1 MTTPLIRT
9 ETLSKTY
16 HIGGGDVRALVDL
29 SIEIAKGEM
38 VAIMGPSGS
47 GKSTCM
53 NLLGCLDTPS
63 AGNYWLAGEDVSQL
77 DSDALAH
84 IRNEKVGFVFQQFNL
99 LARATALDNVE
110 LPLTYG
116 RVPRRLRHQKAEKAL
131 AAVGLAD
138 RMDHRP
144 SQLSGGQMQRVA
156 IARAIV
162 NNPHVLMADEP
173 TGALDSRTGAEI
185 MALFQRLNAEGITVI
200 VVTHDE
206 HVAAHARR
214 ILRFRDGRLVADEAV
229 AAPVRAAE
237 AVAAAAGAVEAP
249 GAASAPLGGPLVP
262 EAV

>member
-1 MTTPLIRT
+1 MATPLIRT
-9 ETLSKTY
+9 EKLSKTY

-29 SIEIAKGEM
+29 SIEIPKGEM
-38 VAIMGPSGS
+38 LAIMGPSGS
-47 GKSTCM
+47 GKSTSM
-53 NLLGCLDTPS
+53 NLLGCLDTPTS
-63 AGNYWLAGEDVSQL
+63 GGYWLGGEDVSQL

-84 IRNEKVGFVFQQFNL
+84 VRNEKVGFVFQQFNL

-116 RVPRRLRHQKAEKAL
+116 RVARRLRHEKAEKAL
-131 AAVGLAD
+131 AAVGLGD

-162 NNPHVLMADEP
+162 NSPQVLMADEP

-200 VVTHDE
+200 LVTHDE

-214 ILRFRDGRLVADEAV
+214 ILRFRDGKLVGDEAV
-229 AAPVRAAE
+229 AQPIRAADE
-237 AVAAAAGAVEAP
+237 VAAAA
-249 GAASAPLGGPLVP
+249 LP
-262 EAV
+262 EAA

>member
-1 MTTPLIRT
+1 MSTPLLRT
-9 ETLSKTY
+9 EKLSKTY
-16 HIGGGDVRALVDL
+16 HIGGGDVRALVDF
-29 SIEIAKGEM
+29 SVAIPKGEM
-38 VAIMGPSGS
+38 IAIMGPSGS

-53 NLLGCLDTPS
+53 NLLGCLDSPS
-63 AGNYWLAGEDVSQL
+63 GGSYWLDGQDVSQL
-77 DSDALAH
+77 DSDALAN
-84 IRNEKVGFVFQQFNL
+84 IRNEKIGFVFQQFNL

-116 RVPRRLRHQKAEKAL
+116 RVPRRLRHEKAAKAL
-131 AAVGLAD
+131 DAVGLGE

-162 NNPHVLMADEP
+162 NSPQVLMADEP

-185 MALFQRLNAEGITVI
+185 LALFQRLNGEGITVI

-214 ILRFRDGRLVADEAV
+214 ILRFRDGKLVSDEPV
-229 AAPVRAAE
+229 AAPIRAADE
-237 AVAAAAGAVEAP
+237 VAAMA
-249 GAASAPLGGPLVP
+249 LP
-262 EAV
+262 EAA

>member
-1 MTTPLIRT
+1 MATPLLRT
-9 ETLSKTY
+9 DRLSKTY
-16 HIGGGDVRALVDL
+16 HIGGGDVRALGDL
-29 SIEIAKGEM
+29 TVAIPKGEM
-38 VAIMGPSGS
+38 IAIMGPSGS

-53 NLLGCLDTPS
+53 NQLGCLDSPS
-63 AGNYWLAGEDVSQL
+63 GGSYWLDGEDVSQL
-77 DSDALAH
+77 DSDALAN
-84 IRNEKVGFVFQQFNL
+84 IRNEKIGFVFQQFNL

-116 RVPRRLRHQKAEKAL
+116 RVPRRLRHDKAAKAL
-131 AAVGLAD
+131 EAVGLGE

-162 NNPHVLMADEP
+162 NSPRVLMADEP

-214 ILRFRDGRLVADEAV
+214 VLRFRDGRLVSDEPV
-229 AAPVRAAE
+229 AAPIKAAE
-237 AVAAAAGAVEAP
+237 IVAAM
-249 GAASAPLGGPLVP
+249 PLP
-262 EAV
+262 EAA

>member
-1 MTTPLIRT
+1 MATPLIRT
-9 ETLSKTY
+9 EKLGKTY
-16 HIGGGDVRALVDL
+16 RIGGGALHALVDL
-29 SIEIAKGEM
+29 SIEIRRGEM

-63 AGNYWLAGEDVSQL
+63 AGSYWLEDEDVSQL
-77 DSDALAH
+77 DSDALAR
-84 IRNEKVGFVFQQFNL
+84 IRNAKVGFVFQQFNL
-99 LARATALDNVE
+99 LARATALENVE

-116 RVPRRLRHQKAEKAL
+116 RVPYRKRHATAEEAL

-162 NNPHVLMADEP
+162 NRPHLLMADEP
-173 TGALDSRTGAEI
+173 TGALDSRTGTEI
-185 MALFQRLNAEGITVI
+185 MGLFQRLNESGITVI
-200 VVTHDE
+200 VVTHDA

-214 ILRFRDGRLVADEAV
+214 ILRFRDGWLVADEAV
-229 AAPVRAAE
+229 AEPIRAAE
-237 AVAAAAGAVEAP
+237 SASILAEAAAAPA
-249 GAASAPLGGPLVP
+249 VP
-262 EAV
+262 EAA

>member
-9 ETLSKTY
+9 EKLSKTY

-29 SIEIAKGEM
+29 SIEIPTGEM
-38 VAIMGPSGS
+38 IAIMGPSGS

-63 AGNYWLAGEDVSQL
+63 SGSYWLDGEDVSQL

-116 RVPRRLRHQKAEKAL
+116 RVARRLRHEKAEKAL
-131 AAVGLAD
+131 AAVGLGD

-162 NNPHVLMADEP
+162 NSPQVLMADEP

-200 VVTHDE
+200 LVTHDE

-214 ILRFRDGRLVADEAV
+214 ILRFRDGKLVADEAV
-229 AAPVRAAE
+229 AAPIRAADE
-237 AVAAAAGAVEAP
+237 VAAAT
-249 GAASAPLGGPLVP
+249 LP
-262 EAV
+262 EAA

>member
-1 MTTPLIRT
+1 MSAPLLRT
-9 ETLSKTY
+9 EKLSKIY
-16 HIGGGDVRALVDL
+16 HIGGGGVRALVDL
-29 SIEIAKGEM
+29 TVAIPRGEM
-38 VAIMGPSGS
+38 IAIMGPSGS

-53 NLLGCLDTPS
+53 NLLGCLDSPS
-63 AGNYWLAGEDVSQL
+63 GGSYWLDGEDVSQL
-77 DSDALAH
+77 DSDALAR

-116 RVPRRLRHQKAEKAL
+116 RVPRRLRHERAAKAL
-131 AAVGLAD
+131 EAVGLGE

-162 NNPHVLMADEP
+162 NSPQVLMADEP

-214 ILRFRDGRLVADEAV
+214 ILRFRDGRLVSDEPV
-229 AAPVRAAE
+229 AAPIKAAE
-237 AVAAAAGAVEAP
+237 TVAAM
-249 GAASAPLGGPLVP
+249 PLP
-262 EAV
+262 EAA

>member
-1 MTTPLIRT
+1 MSTPLLRT
-9 ETLSKTY
+9 ESLSKTY

-29 SIEIAKGEM
+29 SIAIPRGEM

-53 NLLGCLDTPS
+53 NLLGCLDSPTS
-63 AGNYWLAGEDVSQL
+63 GNYWLDGEDVSQL

-84 IRNEKVGFVFQQFNL
+84 IRNEKIGFVFQQFNL

-116 RVPRRLRHQKAEKAL
+116 RVARRVRHEKAAKAL
-131 AAVGLAD
+131 EAVGLGD

-162 NNPHVLMADEP
+162 NNPQLLMADEP
-173 TGALDSRTGAEI
+173 TGALDSRTGTEI

-200 VVTHDE
+200 VVTHDAQ
-206 HVAAHARR
+206 VAQHARR
-214 ILRFRDGRLVADEAV
+214 ILRFHDGRLIADERV
-229 AAPVRAAE
+229 AEPIRAAE
-237 AVAAAAGAVEAP
+237 LVASQA
-249 GAASAPLGGPLVP
+249 LP
-262 EAV
+262 EAA

>member
-1 MTTPLIRT
+1 MI
-9 ETLSKTY
+9 
-16 HIGGGDVRALVDL
+16 
-29 SIEIAKGEM
+29 
-38 VAIMGPSGS
+38 AIMGPSGS

-53 NLLGCLDTPS
+53 NLLGCLDSPS
-63 AGNYWLAGEDVSQL
+63 GGSYWLDGQDVSQL
-77 DSDALAH
+77 DSDALAN
-84 IRNEKVGFVFQQFNL
+84 IRNEKIGFVFQQFNL

-116 RVPRRLRHQKAEKAL
+116 RVPRRLRHEKAAKAL
-131 AAVGLAD
+131 AAVGLGD

-162 NNPHVLMADEP
+162 NSPQVLMADEP

-185 MALFQRLNAEGITVI
+185 MALFQRLNGEGITVI

-214 ILRFRDGRLVADEAV
+214 ILRFHDGKLVSDQPVAEPIRAADIV
-229 AAPVRAAE
+229 AAQA
-237 AVAAAAGAVEAP
+237 
-249 GAASAPLGGPLVP
+249 LP
-262 EAV
+262 EAA

>member
-1 MTTPLIRT
+1 MPTPLIRT
-9 ETLSKTY
+9 EKLSKTY

-29 SIEIAKGEM
+29 SIEIPKGEM
-38 VAIMGPSGS
+38 LAIMGPSGS
-47 GKSTCM
+47 GKSTSM
-53 NLLGCLDTPS
+53 NLLGCLDTPTS
-63 AGNYWLAGEDVSQL
+63 GGYWLDGEDVSQL

-84 IRNEKVGFVFQQFNL
+84 VRNEKVGFVFQQFNL

-116 RVPRRLRHQKAEKAL
+116 RVARRLRHEKAEKAL
-131 AAVGLAD
+131 AAVGLGD

-162 NNPHVLMADEP
+162 NSPQVLMADEP

-200 VVTHDE
+200 LVTHDE

-214 ILRFRDGRLVADEAV
+214 ILRFRDGKLVGDEAV
-229 AAPVRAAE
+229 AQPIRAADE
-237 AVAAAAGAVEAP
+237 VAAAA
-249 GAASAPLGGPLVP
+249 LP
-262 EAV
+262 EAA

>member
-1 MTTPLIRT
+1 MPVPLIRT
-9 ETLSKTY
+9 ENLSKIY
-16 HIGGGDVRALVDL
+16 RIGGGELHALEQL
-29 SIEIAKGEM
+29 SIEIAHGEM

-53 NLLGCLDTPS
+53 NLLGCLDTPTT
-63 AGNYWLAGEDVSQL
+63 GRYWIDGESVSDFRSDELASV
-77 DSDALAH
+77 
-84 IRNEKVGFVFQQFNL
+84 RNRKIGFVFQTFNL
-99 LARATALDNVE
+99 LARATALANVE

-116 RVPRRLRHQKAEKAL
+116 RIARLERRRAAVRAL
-131 AAVGLAD
+131 EAVGLGD

-162 NNPHVLMADEP
+162 NNPRVLMADEP

-185 MALFQRLNAEGITVI
+185 MGLFQRLNRDGITVI

-214 ILRFRDGRLVADEAV
+214 ILRFRDGSLVADEIV
-229 AAPVRAAE
+229 AEPVRAPE
-237 AVAAAAGAVEAP
+237 AAALREA
-249 GAASAPLGGPLVP
+249 A
-262 EAV
+262 

>member
-1 MTTPLIRT
+1 MSTPLIRT
-9 ETLSKTY
+9 EKLSKTY

-29 SIEIAKGEM
+29 SIEIPQGQM
-38 VAIMGPSGS
+38 LAIMGPSGS

-53 NLLGCLDTPS
+53 NLLGCLDSPS
-63 AGNYWLAGEDVSQL
+63 SGSYWLGGEDVSQL
-77 DSDALAH
+77 DLDTLAR

-116 RVPRRLRHQKAEKAL
+116 RVPRRQRHEKAAKAL
-131 AAVGLAD
+131 AAVGLGD

-162 NNPHVLMADEP
+162 NSPQVLMADEP

-200 VVTHDE
+200 LVTHDE
-206 HVAAHARR
+206 QVAAHAKR
-214 ILRFRDGRLVADEAV
+214 ILRFRDGRLVSDEPV
-229 AAPVRAAE
+229 AEPIRAAE
-237 AVAAAAGAVEAP
+237 TVAQMQ
-249 GAASAPLGGPLVP
+249 PLP
-262 EAV
+262 EAA

>member
-9 ETLSKTY
+9 EGLSKTY

-29 SIEIAKGEM
+29 SIAIPKGEM
-38 VAIMGPSGS
+38 IAIMGASGS

-53 NLLGCLDTPS
+53 NLLGCLDSPS
-63 AGNYWLAGEDVSQL
+63 SGSYWLGGEDVSQL
-77 DSDALAH
+77 DSDALAR
-84 IRNEKVGFVFQQFNL
+84 IRNEKIGFVFQQFNL

-116 RVPRRLRHQKAEKAL
+116 RVPRRQRHEKAAKAL
-131 AAVGLAD
+131 AAVGLAE

-162 NNPHVLMADEP
+162 NNPQVLMADEP

-185 MALFQRLNAEGITVI
+185 LALFQRLNGEGITVI

-206 HVAAHARR
+206 NVAAHAQR
-214 ILRFRDGRLVADEAV
+214 ILRFRDGYLVSDERVASPIRAADVVAAQALAV
-229 AAPVRAAE
+229 AA
-237 AVAAAAGAVEAP
+237 
-249 GAASAPLGGPLVP
+249 
-262 EAV
+262 

>member
-1 MTTPLIRT
+1 MSTPLIRT
-9 ETLSKTY
+9 EALSKTY

-29 SIEIAKGEM
+29 SVAIPKGEM

-53 NLLGCLDTPS
+53 NLLGCLDSPTGGS
-63 AGNYWLAGEDVSQL
+63 YWLDGQDVSQL

-84 IRNEKVGFVFQQFNL
+84 IRNEKIGFVFQQFNL

-116 RVPRRLRHQKAEKAL
+116 RVPRRVRHEKAAKAL
-131 AAVGLAD
+131 AAVGLGD

-162 NNPHVLMADEP
+162 NSPQVLMADEP

-185 MALFQRLNAEGITVI
+185 MALFQRLNGEGITVI

-206 HVAAHARR
+206 NVAAHAKR
-214 ILRFRDGRLVADEAV
+214 ILRFHDGRLVADEPVAQPIRAADVV
-229 AAPVRAAE
+229 AAQSLREAA
-237 AVAAAAGAVEAP
+237 
-249 GAASAPLGGPLVP
+249 
-262 EAV
+262 

>member
-9 ETLSKTY
+9 EKLSKTY

-38 VAIMGPSGS
+38 IAIMGPSGS

-63 AGNYWLAGEDVSQL
+63 SGSYWLGGEDVSQL
-77 DSDALAH
+77 DTDMLAR

-116 RVPRRLRHQKAEKAL
+116 RVPRRQRHAAAEKAL
-131 AAVGLAD
+131 AAVGLGD

-162 NNPHVLMADEP
+162 NNPQVLMADEP

-200 VVTHDE
+200 LVTHDE

-214 ILRFRDGRLVADEAV
+214 ILRFRDGRLVSDEAV
-229 AAPVRAAE
+229 AAPIRAAE
-237 AVAAAAGAVEAP
+237 LVAQMQTTAM
-249 GAASAPLGGPLVP
+249 P
-262 EAV
+262 EAA

>member
-1 MTTPLIRT
+1 MGDVLVST
-9 ETLSKTY
+9 EKLSKSY
-16 HIGGGDVRALVDL
+16 YIGGGELRALVDL
-29 SIEIAKGEM
+29 SVEIPRGQM
-38 VAIMGPSGS
+38 IAIMGPSGS

-63 AGNYWLAGEDVSQL
+63 AGSYRLDGEDVSEL
-77 DSDALAH
+77 DSDALAR

-116 RVPRRLRHQKAEKAL
+116 RVPRRLRHEAAAKAL
-131 AAVGLAD
+131 AAVGLGD

-162 NNPHVLMADEP
+162 NNPQVLMADEP

-185 MALFQRLNAEGITVI
+185 MALFQRLNGEGITVI

-206 HVAAHARR
+206 QVAAHAQR
-214 ILRFRDGRLVADEAV
+214 ILRFRDGRLVADETV
-229 AAPVRAAE
+229 AAPIRAADAVAQAAAE
-237 AVAAAAGAVEAP
+237 AT
-249 GAASAPLGGPLVP
+249 APLP
-262 EAV
+262 EAA

>member
-1 MTTPLIRT
+1 MSTPLIRT
-9 ETLSKTY
+9 EKLSKTY

-29 SIEIAKGEM
+29 SIEIPKGEM
-38 VAIMGPSGS
+38 LAIMGPSGS

-63 AGNYWLAGEDVSQL
+63 AGSYWLGGEDVSQL
-77 DSDALAH
+77 DSDALAR

-116 RVPRRLRHQKAEKAL
+116 RVPRRLRHAAAEKAL
-131 AAVGLAD
+131 AAVGLGD

-144 SQLSGGQMQRVA
+144 SQLSGGQKQRVA

-162 NNPHVLMADEP
+162 NNPQMLMADEP

-185 MALFQRLNAEGITVI
+185 LALFQRLNAEGITVI

-206 HVAAHARR
+206 LVAAHARR

-229 AAPVRAAE
+229 AAPIRAADE
-237 AVAAAAGAVEAP
+237 AAAAAAMAEA
-249 GAASAPLGGPLVP
+249 A
-262 EAV
+262 

>member
-1 MTTPLIRT
+1 MTTPLLRT
-9 ETLSKTY
+9 EALSKTY
-16 HIGGGDVRALVDL
+16 HIGGGDVHALVDL
-29 SIEIAKGEM
+29 SIAIPRGEM
-38 VAIMGPSGS
+38 IAIMGPSGS

-53 NLLGCLDTPS
+53 NLLGCLDSPS
-63 AGNYWLAGEDVSQL
+63 AGNYWLDGEDVSQL

-84 IRNEKVGFVFQQFNL
+84 IRNEKIGFVFQQFNL

-116 RVPRRLRHQKAEKAL
+116 RIPRRQRHEKAARAL
-131 AAVGLAD
+131 EAVGLGQ

-162 NNPHVLMADEP
+162 NNPRVLMADEP

-185 MALFQRLNAEGITVI
+185 MALFQRLNSEGITVI

-206 HVAAHARR
+206 HVAEHAKR
-214 ILRFRDGRLVADEAV
+214 ILRFRDGRLVSDEAV
-229 AAPVRAAE
+229 ASPIRAADT
-237 AVAAAAGAVEAP
+237 VASLAANAP
-249 GAASAPLGGPLVP
+249 ALP
-262 EAV
+262 EAA

>member
-1 MTTPLIRT
+1 MTTPLLRT
-9 ETLSKTY
+9 EKLSKTY
-16 HIGGGDVRALVDL
+16 RIGGGDVRALVDL
-29 SIEIAKGEM
+29 SIAIPKGEM
-38 VAIMGPSGS
+38 LAIMGPSGS

-53 NLLGCLDTPS
+53 NLLGCLDSPS
-63 AGNYWLAGEDVSQL
+63 AGSYWLGGEDVSQL

-116 RVPRRLRHQKAEKAL
+116 RVPRRQRHEKAEKAL
-131 AAVGLAD
+131 AAVGLGD

-162 NNPHVLMADEP
+162 NSPQVLMADEP

-200 VVTHDE
+200 VVTHDAQ
-206 HVAAHARR
+206 VAAHARR
-214 ILRFRDGRLVADEAV
+214 ILRFHDGRLVSDEAV
-229 AAPVRAAE
+229 AEPVRAAE
-237 AVAAAAGAVEAP
+237 TAAAA
-249 GAASAPLGGPLVP
+249 LP
-262 EAV
+262 EAA

>member
-1 MTTPLIRT
+1 MSAPLIRT
-9 ETLSKTY
+9 EKLSKTY
-16 HIGGGDVRALVDL
+16 HIGGGGVRALVDL
-29 SIEIAKGEM
+29 TVAIPRGEM
-38 VAIMGPSGS
+38 IAIMGPSGS

-53 NLLGCLDTPS
+53 NLLGCLDSPS
-63 AGNYWLAGEDVSQL
+63 GGSYWLDGEDVSQL
-77 DSDALAH
+77 DSDALAS
-84 IRNEKVGFVFQQFNL
+84 IRNEKIGFVFQQFNL

-116 RVPRRLRHQKAEKAL
+116 RVPRRLRHERAAKAL
-131 AAVGLAD
+131 EAVGLGE

-162 NNPHVLMADEP
+162 NSPQVLMADEP

-185 MALFQRLNAEGITVI
+185 MALFQRLNGEGITVI

-214 ILRFRDGRLVADEAV
+214 ILRFHDGRLVADEPV
-229 AAPVRAAE
+229 AAPIKAAE
-237 AVAAAAGAVEAP
+237 IVAAM
-249 GAASAPLGGPLVP
+249 PLP
-262 EAV
+262 EAA